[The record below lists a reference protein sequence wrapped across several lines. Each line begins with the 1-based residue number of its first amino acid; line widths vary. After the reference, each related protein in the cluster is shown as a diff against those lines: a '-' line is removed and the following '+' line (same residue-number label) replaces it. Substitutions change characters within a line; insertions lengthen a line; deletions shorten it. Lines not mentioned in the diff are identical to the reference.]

1 MRKLIYVLTF
11 LTFGNIY
18 AQSNIKVNEK
28 APRINITNWIENVP
42 DDKNL
47 DNKNIVLEFWATWC
61 GPCIAAVPHMNEIQK
76 EFQQKD
82 LYYISITDESIGKI
96 ERTLKRV
103 EFKSIV
109 VTDLTKETQINFGD
123 GIKGLDVYPL
133 TILIN
138 KEGIIKWIGE
148 PKNLDST
155 IMTDFLSGG
164 NNRLKDSK
172 PEKNQSY
179 KEADQIFD
187 FKELMTNKEIKQYFD
202 LRETDSDKTIKQ
214 AMGTS
219 IIYLKSYKLESIY
232 NDIFSV
238 KNDQLTL
245 SNKIHNKRFDLIY
258 KNTEDPENLSS
269 LENQILNKL
278 NLTKQTN
285 YKPTKVNVVT
295 IQDQSLLEETLEK
308 RFSSKSDA
316 DDKII
321 FTAYTIKNV
330 LDELSNVTSE
340 PFNFIESNDTKYDF
354 IINIKS
360 KKDIINSLKSYGLKT
375 EKKDGKTEQITLIEK
390 E

>member
-1 MRKLIYVLTF
+1 
-11 LTFGNIY
+11 
-18 AQSNIKVNEK
+18 
-28 APRINITNWIENVP
+28 
-42 DDKNL
+42 
-47 DNKNIVLEFWATWC
+47 
-61 GPCIAAVPHMNEIQK
+61 MNEIQK

-109 VTDLTKETQINFGD
+109 VTDLTKETQMNFGD

-285 YKPTKVNVVT
+285 YKPTKINVVT

>member
-285 YKPTKVNVVT
+285 YKPTKINVVT